1 MKIVTNMRRN
11 YSSIQKICNIATKKR
26 WSNGADLEPEMLNTE
41 SIFITDIKN
50 GVFHELSF

>member
-50 GVFHELSF
+50 GVYS